1 MVMSSD
7 RNTDRGWAPQRTH
20 PRALHHGGVPSP
32 RVVAR
37 ARRAAAS
44 CAGCGAGRFRS
55 LAAHAVPRAV
65 ARGSGVVGSGRRGV
79 HGFEPARGDHD
90 PSAHPPAA
98 HRAAPRVAQHVHAS
112 SPRAGGSRRDAAP
125 AAARADALSAAAPAL
140 RAPADAAVR
149 AVVHGV
155 PARVSPAARH
165 VHHRLAQLRVHAD
178 GHAPGR
184 DALPGASRE
193 AVRARR
199 RRRRARAHLRDGG
212 DAGLVGGG
220 VGRARR
226 DGSARQTARVFPARH
241 LRTRR
246 ARPVSEA
253 GTNLGRFGGQ
263 KPDERPLDARRVLFR
278 GRERVRVG
286 AEARDKK
293 KPRGRRS
300 SLDADHDAG
309 PDRPR
314 RVGTKRTRRAPGARA
329 AALARARGPPVR
341 AGQQHELDPG

>member
-1 MVMSSD
+1 MSRDED
-7 RNTDRGWAPQRTH
+7 RRRRPPS
-20 PRALHHGGVPSP
+20 PRHFALEKRCSRDGNVLRSKHRPRLGAAAHSPPRVHHGGVPSP
-32 RVVAR
+32 RVVTR

-44 CAGCGAGRFRS
+44 RAGCGAGRFWS

-65 ARGSGVVGSGRRGV
+65 ARGPGVVGSGRRGV
-79 HGFEPARGDHD
+79 HGFDPARGDHD
-90 PSAHPPAA
+90 PPAHPPAA
-98 HRAAPRVAQHVHAS
+98 HRAASRVARQVHATR
-112 SPRAGGSRRDAAP
+112 PRAGGSRRDAAP

-155 PARVSPAARH
+155 PARVSPAACH

-212 DAGLVGGG
+212 DAGLASGG

-253 GTNLGRFGGQ
+253 GTHTGRFGGEA
-263 KPDERPLDARRVLFR
+263 PHRRPLDARRVLFR
-278 GRERVRVG
+278 GRGRVFFYCGV
-286 AEARDKK
+286 EASYVS
-293 KPRGRRS
+293 PRGRRS
-300 SLDADHDAG
+300 RLDADHDAG
-309 PDRPR
+309 PDRS
-314 RVGTKRTRRAPGARA
+314 
-329 AALARARGPPVR
+329 
-341 AGQQHELDPG
+341 